1 MIKIIIIEISKINKM
16 ENKMSN
22 YDEGFELYPDHF
34 NWPSED
40 SNKNWKK
47 VYKALELFKNWF
59 INLWS

>member
-1 MIKIIIIEISKINKM
+1 MA
-16 ENKMSN
+16 N

-47 VYKALELFKNWF
+47 VYKALKLFKNWF

>member
-1 MIKIIIIEISKINKM
+1 M
-16 ENKMSN
+16 ENKMAN